1 MSNSLLIR
9 TAARWQIDRN
19 LAVEVL
25 AHDVRC
31 VYCSRE
37 FSFAGL
43 RASFPSWEHI
53 VNDLTIVNARNIA
66 LCCVGCNASKGRK
79 ALEAWLESA
88 YCKERGITLSTMAPI
103 ATKAL
108 TEVRGAVIDFGRE
121 GERAL
126 DPLSKTYFSFQYEAV

>member
-9 TAARWQIDRN
+9 TAARWQIDRD

-25 AHDVRC
+25 ARDVRC
-31 VYCSRE
+31 IYCSRE
-37 FSFAGL
+37 FSFAGP

-53 VNDLTIVNARNIA
+53 VNDLTIVNAQNIA

-88 YCKERGITLSTMAPI
+88 YCKERDITLSSMAPI
-103 ATKAL
+103 ATQAL
-108 TEVRGAVIDFGRE
+108 TEVLGAVNDFSRE
-121 GERAL
+121 GERGLA
-126 DPLSKTYFSFQYEAV
+126 PLS